1 MEDTLKQSV
10 LANYY
15 LIEEIFTLKT
25 FNKTIMNLV
34 NKGIYFSSAEFQ
46 KHKVVET
53 VSNFISKSQLDL
65 FLIKMK
71 LTMLALKKW
80 LSPKYQISSILSTAY
95 MHIIIYWMSIYDQFL
110 RLRYVRFIVLFSLLL
125 FNY

>member
-71 LTMLALKKW
+71 LTMLALKK
-80 LSPKYQISSILSTAY
+80 
-95 MHIIIYWMSIYDQFL
+95 
-110 RLRYVRFIVLFSLLL
+110 
-125 FNY
+125 